1 MVTMRGVGRLT
12 RGPVPARPASIRS
25 RVLRRIGND
34 ESFLLVTHVA
44 RRILPT
50 AAAPPV
56 PPDPTKGPHRMKAT
70 PLRAAALAVAL
81 LGALVAGTP
90 AQAAPDETTTN
101 STTDCVTNPATPKRQ
116 FRAMWIASVTN
127 IDWPS
132 KDSWTA
138 PDQVAKQKAEYLGW
152 LDLAQKLNHNAVVVQ
167 VRPTA
172 DAFWPSPYEPWSEY
186 LTGVRGKDPGWD
198 PLAFLV
204 AESHKRNLEFHAWF
218 NPYRVSM
225 PAPGGAGADLSKLA
239 PDSPARAHP
248 DWVFAYPPAGVAGSR
263 LYYNPG
269 IPAVREF
276 VQTAM
281 MDAVN
286 RYDVDG
292 VHFDDYFYP
301 YPSGTWQVPDD
312 ATFAQYNR
320 GFTDKADWRRDNIN
334 LLMQEMN
341 TKIKAAKPWVKFG
354 ASPFGIWR
362 NASADPNGSDT
373 TGSQSYDI
381 ISADTR
387 KWIKEEWIDYVVPQ
401 LYWYIGQYPAA
412 DYARLVPWWAEQVR
426 GTKVQLY
433 IGQADYKSGEP
444 AYGSFWMNPR
454 ELSDHLTLNRSYPE
468 VLGNVH
474 FSAVQVRAN
483 RLGATDIYAAEHY
496 SRPALVPTMTHLP
509 HKPLLFP
516 VVTRA
521 QREADGVRLSWRQP
535 ADGKGPL
542 GTATSYAIYRFD
554 GLGLAGRCDFA
565 DASHLVGTV
574 RATDG
579 DVQSWVDTTAVAGKR
594 YTYHVTALDRLA
606 NESPASPPRFVR

>member
-1 MVTMRGVGRLT
+1 
-12 RGPVPARPASIRS
+12 
-25 RVLRRIGND
+25 
-34 ESFLLVTHVA
+34 
-44 RRILPT
+44 
-50 AAAPPV
+50 
-56 PPDPTKGPHRMKAT
+56 MKAT
-70 PLRAAALAVAL
+70 RLGAAGLAAAL
-81 LGALVAGTP
+81 LGALVAATP
-90 AQAAPDETTTN
+90 ATAAPDATSATATTTC
-101 STTDCVTNPATPKRQ
+101 TTDPATPKRQ
-116 FRAMWIASVTN
+116 FRALWIASVTN

-172 DAFWPSPYEPWSEY
+172 DAFWPSQVEPWSEY
-186 LTGVRGKDPGWD
+186 LTGVRGQNPGWD

-204 AESHKRNLEFHAWF
+204 EESHKRNLEFHAWM

-225 PAPGGAGADLSKLA
+225 PAPGGAGADISKLA
-239 PDSPARAHP
+239 PNHPVRQHP

-269 IPAVREF
+269 IPEVREF

-281 MDAVN
+281 MDAVK
-286 RYDVDG
+286 RYDIDA

-301 YPSGTWQVPDD
+301 YPSGTYQVPDD
-312 ATFAQYNR
+312 ATFAAYNR
-320 GFTDKADWRRDNIN
+320 GFTDRADWRRDNIN
-334 LLMQEMN
+334 LLIQEMN
-341 TKIKAAKPWVKFG
+341 AKIKAAKPWVKFG
-354 ASPFGIWR
+354 VSPFGIWR
-362 NASADPNGSDT
+362 NASADPRGSDT

-387 KWIKEEWIDYVVPQ
+387 KWVKEEWIDYIVPQ

-412 DYARLVPWWAEQVR
+412 DYARLVPWWAETVR

-433 IGQADYKSGEP
+433 IGQADYKSGDP
-444 AYGSFWMNPR
+444 AYGTFWMNPR

-468 VLGNVH
+468 VQGNVH

-496 SRPALVPTMTHLP
+496 SRPALIPTMSHLP
-509 HKPLLFP
+509 SKPLLMP
-516 VVTRA
+516 VVTRSA
-521 QREADGVRLSWRQP
+521 RDDDGVRLSWRQP
-535 ADGKGPL
+535 ADGVGPF

-554 GLGLAGRCDFA
+554 GVTLAGACDLA
-565 DASHLVGTV
+565 DAAHLVDTV

-579 DVQSWVDTTAVAGKR
+579 AVQSWVDTTAEPGHR
-594 YTYHVTALDRLA
+594 YTYYVTALDRLA
-606 NESPASPPRFVR
+606 NESPASPPAFVLR

>member
-1 MVTMRGVGRLT
+1 
-12 RGPVPARPASIRS
+12 
-25 RVLRRIGND
+25 
-34 ESFLLVTHVA
+34 
-44 RRILPT
+44 
-50 AAAPPV
+50 
-56 PPDPTKGPHRMKAT
+56 MKAT
-70 PLRAAALAVAL
+70 RLGAAALAAAL

-90 AQAAPDETTTN
+90 AQAAPGDTGTATYP
-101 STTDCVTNPATPKRQ
+101 STDCVTDPATPKRQ

-138 PDQVAKQKAEYLGW
+138 PDQVAKQKAEYLAW

-186 LTGVRGKDPGWD
+186 LTGVRGKNPGWD

-225 PAPGGAGADLSKLA
+225 PAPGGAGADLSQLA
-239 PDSPARAHP
+239 PDSPARQHP

-269 IPAVREF
+269 VPEVREF

-281 MDAVN
+281 MDAVK
-286 RYDVDG
+286 RYDIDG

-301 YPSGTWQVPDD
+301 YPSGTYQVPDD
-312 ATFAQYNR
+312 ATFAAYNR

-334 LLMQEMN
+334 LLIQEMN
-341 TKIKAAKPWVKFG
+341 AKIKAVKPYVKFG
-354 ASPFGIWR
+354 VSPFGIWR

-381 ISADTR
+381 ISADSR
-387 KWIKEEWIDYVVPQ
+387 KWVKEEWIDYIVPQ

-426 GTKVQLY
+426 GTRVQLY
-433 IGQADYKSGEP
+433 IGQADYKSGDP
-444 AYGSFWMNPR
+444 AYGSFWMNPQ
-454 ELSDHLTLNRSYPE
+454 ELSNHLTLNRSYPE

-509 HKPLLFP
+509 RKPLLFP
-516 VVTRA
+516 VVTKA
-521 QREADGVRLSWRQP
+521 QREADGVLLSWLQP

-542 GTATSYAIYRFD
+542 GTAASYAIYRFD
-554 GLGLAGRCDFA
+554 GHGLAGRCDFA

-579 DVQSWVDTTAVAGKR
+579 AVQSWVDTTAADGAR
-594 YTYHVTALDRLA
+594 YTYYVTALDRLA